1 MLAHFALLATAAALK
16 RAEVCRLAAGA
27 AVCAVTPA
35 IGPATAAETLA
46 RVETASPEWLRIG
59 AAGGR
64 IGRGALL
71 QVERTFPPSF
81 VAYLAVRP
89 PDFRPL
95 RRPSPR
101 ARP

>member
-1 MLAHFALLATAAALK
+1 MLAALLATAAALK

-89 PDFRPL
+89 SDRRPL